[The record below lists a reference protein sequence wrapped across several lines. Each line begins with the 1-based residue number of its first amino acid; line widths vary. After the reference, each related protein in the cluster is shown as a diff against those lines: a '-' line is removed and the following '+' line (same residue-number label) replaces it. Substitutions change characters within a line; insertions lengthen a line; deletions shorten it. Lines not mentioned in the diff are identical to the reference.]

1 MDVLTGLTLTVCIMA
16 LGSCLYFTYES
27 KKEQEDRAVKNGLL
41 LSLFFVLL
49 AFGLFIPVVGT
60 AIKVV
65 FGLVVLFGLSLLIPA
80 KPDQKA
86 LRGAKGYLVEK
97 PVRFDERD
105 TVFARF
111 RSLVPGSELYRTYY
125 SDRHPEKEELDAKRR
140 EKGFLGK
147 PGGIDSGYLPNVAMM
162 KASFDIPPYL
172 GLYAYNDPETGTS
185 RADLTPE
192 KAADIV
198 KNFAM
203 HIGAD
208 LVGICKIDP
217 DLVYSHRGE
226 IHYEKTED
234 WGKEIENLPPYAVVL
249 LTEMS
254 HGHVVSAPHTPTV
267 AESAHLYGKGAYI
280 STILARWF
288 SHMGYRAI
296 AEHTRNY
303 DIPLPPLAAD
313 AGLGEVGR
321 LGYLISPKVG
331 ARSRIFAVLTD
342 MPLAVDKPISLGVE
356 KFCEACKKCAD
367 SCPSKSIPHDGK
379 SIHMGFSK
387 WKLNEDSCFEYWS
400 KVGTDCSI
408 CMAVCPFSRPDT
420 LLHKV
425 VRGFVA
431 KSRIAQVT
439 FPHIDNFLYG
449 KRWRP
454 KKVASWLSYRKEID
468 KSEVY

>member
-192 KAADIV
+192 KATDIV

-203 HIGAD
+203 HIGRTLWA
-208 LVGICKIDP
+208 
-217 DLVYSHRGE
+217 
-226 IHYEKTED
+226 
-234 WGKEIENLPPYAVVL
+234 
-249 LTEMS
+249 
-254 HGHVVSAPHTPTV
+254 SA
-267 AESAHLYGKGAYI
+267 K
-280 STILARWF
+280 
-288 SHMGYRAI
+288 
-296 AEHTRNY
+296 
-303 DIPLPPLAAD
+303 
-313 AGLGEVGR
+313 
-321 LGYLISPKVG
+321 
-331 ARSRIFAVLTD
+331 
-342 MPLAVDKPISLGVE
+342 
-356 KFCEACKKCAD
+356 
-367 SCPSKSIPHDGK
+367 
-379 SIHMGFSK
+379 
-387 WKLNEDSCFEYWS
+387 
-400 KVGTDCSI
+400 
-408 CMAVCPFSRPDT
+408 
-420 LLHKV
+420 
-425 VRGFVA
+425 
-431 KSRIAQVT
+431 
-439 FPHIDNFLYG
+439 
-449 KRWRP
+449 
-454 KKVASWLSYRKEID
+454 
-468 KSEVY
+468 